1 MALFVVPAIV
11 LMAAFTIYPIVNLF
25 QMALSNVGASNVL
38 GDWDWAGLSNFGPV
52 LSGPEFW
59 QSLRVTVVFSLLILA
74 VNLVLGFVF
83 ANLLAARSLDAVFT
97 QGLMIFVWAL
107 PPVVNGNIWRFL
119 FANDG
124 AANRVLGYA
133 GIDPV
138 NWLGDPV
145 LALVTLSFIAC
156 WASLPFSVVIYRAAL
171 LAIPTEVYDAG
182 AVDGASVWQIRLRI
196 VIPLLR
202 PTILILAILN
212 LMYGF
217 RSFEYVYIVT
227 SGGPG
232 DATATLPYLA
242 YREAFQTFDFSAG
255 AVVAI
260 LGMLAVGAL
269 GIAYLR
275 ATRKE
280 EPL

>member
-1 MALFVVPAIV
+1 MFVVPALV
-11 LMAAFTIYPIVNLF
+11 LLAAFTIYPIVNLF
-25 QMALSNVGASNVL
+25 QMALTEVGAANLMS
-38 GDWDWAGLSNFGPV
+38 DWGWVGLANFGPV
-52 LSGPEFW
+52 LTGPEFW
-59 QSLRVTVVFSLLILA
+59 QSLRVTVVFSLLILV

-83 ANLLAARSLDAVFT
+83 ANLLAVRSLDAVFT

-107 PPVVNGNIWRFL
+107 PSVVNGNIWRFL
-119 FANDG
+119 FAPDG
-124 AANRVLGYA
+124 AVNRGLGLV

-138 NWLGDPV
+138 NWLGDPF

-156 WASLPFSVVIYRAAL
+156 WASLPFSVMIYRAAL
-171 LAIPTEVYDAG
+171 LAIPNEVFDAG

-217 RSFEYVYIVT
+217 RSFEYVYVVT

-232 DATATLPYLA
+232 DATTTLPYLA
-242 YREAFQTFDFSAG
+242 YREAFQKFDFSAG

-260 LGMLAVGAL
+260 LGMLAVAL
-269 GIAYLR
+269 LGLAYLR
-275 ATRKE
+275 AIRRE
-280 EPL
+280 EAL